1 MKRIFMVAIVSLVT
15 AFCAATLSA
24 QVRWGITGGL
34 GWNQSDV
41 NEIIEEQAPAG
52 WNAGLT
58 LSIDLPLGFSL
69 QPAVRYHHKD
79 AMISNTVGQSM
90 NYVEVPVSL
99 QWGPDLLLFR
109 PFIDATPFVGYALS
123 NETYSTIDVRSI
135 KDLVNG
141 NTDWEGKQRVD
152 YGLGIGGGIEIWRLE
167 IAARYNWNFGK
178 LYDVQGWDEIKDHI
192 GSLGVDNANFG
203 GVTLNVSYFF

>member
-15 AFCAATLSA
+15 AFCAASISA

-69 QPAVRYHHKD
+69 QPTLRYNHKD
-79 AMISNTVGQSM
+79 AMITNSIGQSM
-90 NYVEVPVSL
+90 DYVELPVSL

-109 PFIDATPFVGYALS
+109 PFVDATPFVGYALS
-123 NETYSTIDVRSI
+123 NETYTTLDTRSVL
-135 KDLVNG
+135 DFVNG
-141 NTDWEGKQRVD
+141 NTNWDGKQRLS
-152 YGLGIGGGIEIWRLE
+152 YGLGLGGGIEIWRLE
-167 IAARYNWNFGK
+167 IVARYNWNFGS
-178 LYDVQGWDEIKDHI
+178 LYNVDGWDDIKPHLKDLN
-192 GSLGVDNANFG
+192 SKSENFG
-203 GVTLNVSYFF
+203 GVTLSLAFLF